1 MRLQSPFQSSFH
13 SLHHGTLDRCLVC
26 NLLRI
31 SRDLLFA
38 EAQLVKLLLICSV
51 SLPHRRLGLL
61 QLAQHFAIASLDEVL
76 DELDALDDDVLEDP
90 LPLVE
95 LVHDALLH
103 HGLAEVRARRLF
115 QIGAEEGLIQ
125 VDGEGVH
132 LGVVEGRAH

>member
-1 MRLQSPFQSSFH
+1 MADVLSKLIKKLLRLLCMRLQSPFQSSFH
-13 SLHHGTLDRCLVC
+13 GLHHGTLYRCLVC

-31 SRDLLFA
+31 CRDLFFA
-38 EAQLVKLLLICSV
+38 EAQLIKLLLICSV

-90 LPLVE
+90 LPLVK

-103 HGLAEVRARRLF
+103 HGLAEVRAR
-115 QIGAEEGLIQ
+115 
-125 VDGEGVH
+125 
-132 LGVVEGRAH
+132 